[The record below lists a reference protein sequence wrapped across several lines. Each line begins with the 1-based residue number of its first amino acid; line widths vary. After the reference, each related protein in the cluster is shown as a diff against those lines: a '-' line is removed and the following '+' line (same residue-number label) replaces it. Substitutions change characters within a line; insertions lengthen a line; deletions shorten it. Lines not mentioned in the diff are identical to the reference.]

1 MGVPDNLK
9 YSTSHEWVRDDGDG
23 VVTVGITDF
32 AQEKMTELVYIELPE
47 ADREV
52 SAGDEVAVVES
63 VKSAS
68 DIYAPVSGVITEANA
83 ALEED
88 PTHVNNSPY
97 GDGWLFRIRV
107 ADSAQLETLMDAAA
121 YSVSVGE

>member
-68 DIYAPVSGVITEANA
+68 DIYAPVSGVITEANT